1 VTAQAARAAMTS
13 TVCRAIAGIQA
24 DLRLIQA
31 EAVLAECEI
40 FFHRPPKPGG
50 ADQPGH
56 ADALA
61 FGTKQ

>member
-1 VTAQAARAAMTS
+1 MTS
-13 TVCRAIAGIQA
+13 TMCRAIAGIQA